1 MVTAALFTM
10 AKRSSDAW
18 IDEENVLPK
27 HTHTH
32 THTHNGT
39 LLNHRKKEILAYT
52 TTLINLED
60 GPQAHAEWNQSVTE
74 DKYYII
80 PLIRYLQ

>member
-1 MVTAALFTM
+1 MHEQMKKMWYVHT
-10 AKRSSDAW
+10 
-18 IDEENVLPK
+18 

-39 LLNHRKKEILAYT
+39 VFNHRKKEILAYT

-60 GPQAHAEWNQSVTE
+60 GP
-74 DKYYII
+74 
-80 PLIRYLQ
+80 